1 MFRVR
6 VMQLGNVS
14 RLDDLKY
21 AYECNNALRKLQSFC
36 FTGCTSRTF
45 SVAPAMLGNCNLTL
59 HLYSSCINICPVT
72 QLFSHCIASLF
83 LARTHVNYEVKD
95 DVAVVRINDPN
106 SKV

>member
-1 MFRVR
+1 
-6 VMQLGNVS
+6 MQLGNVS
-14 RLDDLKY
+14 RLDDFKY
-21 AYECNNALRKLQSFC
+21 AYVNANVIMHCLNYIQFS

-59 HLYSSCINICPVT
+59 HLYSLWVKICPVT

-95 DVAVVRINDPN
+95 DVAVVRISDPN